1 MKFVSLVLGNLKRK
15 KLRTVL
21 TVLSAFVAFLLFGLL
36 CALKEGLLAGV
47 NIADAD
53 RLVVRNKITL
63 IMPLPVSYK
72 NRIANIPGVDAV
84 AAQTWFGGI
93 YQDPKNFFATIP
105 VDPETFLDVYREYP
119 ISAETKRDWLATRNG
134 AIVGVSLAKKFGW
147 KVGDTIPLTS
157 PIWGQPKDES
167 AWDFK
172 IVGTYDTTKKG
183 GDTASMYFRW
193 DYFDEGKIER
203 KGLIGWL
210 TIRVKDQDQATAVAK
225 AIDNEFA
232 NSPYETITEG
242 EGAFASSF
250 AQQVGD
256 IGTIV
261 AGVVSAVFFTIL
273 LVAGNTMS
281 QSVRERTEEIGVLKA
296 LGFTNGLVLVLVLA
310 ESCVIALA
318 GGLIGLAIAAAV
330 AAANPFASYMP
341 SFNLPDRDLV
351 RGVLAA
357 LALGIVAGAI
367 PAIQAMRLQI
377 ATALRRN

>member
-1 MKFVSLVLGNLKRK
+1 MKFLSLVLGNFRRA
-15 KLRTVL
+15 KLRTIL
-21 TVLSAFVAFLLFGLL
+21 TVLSVFVAFLLFGLL

-63 IMPLPVSYK
+63 IQPLPVAYK
-72 NRIANIPGVDAV
+72 NRIAAIPGVDAV
-84 AAQTWFGGI
+84 AALTWFGGI

-119 ISAETKRDWLATRNG
+119 IPEETKREWLATRNG
-134 AIVGVSLAKKFGW
+134 AIVGVSLMEKFKW

-157 PIWGQPKDES
+157 PIWGQPEGES
-167 AWDFK
+167 AWPLK
-172 IVGTYDTTKKG
+172 IVGTYTTTKKG
-183 GDTASMYFRW
+183 GDTASLYFRW
-193 DYFDEGKIER
+193 DYFDEGKVER

-210 TIRVKDQDQATAVAK
+210 TLRVKNPDQATAVAK
-225 AIDNEFA
+225 SIDAEFA
-232 NSPYETITEG
+232 NSPYETVTEG

-256 IGTIV
+256 IATIV

-281 QSVRERTEEIGVLKA
+281 QAVRERTEEIGVLKA
-296 LGFTNGLVLVLVLA
+296 MGFSNGLVLFLVLA
-310 ESCVIALA
+310 ESCAISLT
-318 GGLIGLAIAAAV
+318 GGAAGLAVAAMIS
-330 AAANPFASYMP
+330 AANPFASVLP

-351 RGVLAA
+351 TGLLAA
-357 LALGIVAGAI
+357 LALGLVAGAV
-367 PAIQAMRLQI
+367 PALQAMRLQI
-377 ATALRRN
+377 ATALRRH

>member
-1 MKFVSLVLGNLKRK
+1 MKFLSLVIGNLKRK

-21 TVLSAFVAFLLFGLL
+21 TVLSAFIAFLLFGLL

-63 IMPLPVSYK
+63 IQPLPVNYK
-72 NRIANIPGVDAV
+72 NRIATIPGVDAV
-84 AAQTWFGGI
+84 APLTWFGGI

-119 ISAETKRDWLATRNG
+119 ISAETKSEWLKTRNG
-134 AIVGVSLAKKFGW
+134 AIVGEALMKKFGW
-147 KVGDTIPLTS
+147 KVGDIIPLTS
-157 PIWGQPKDES
+157 PIWGQPEGES
-167 AWDFK
+167 AWQFK

-183 GDTASMYFRW
+183 GDTSSMYFRW
-193 DYFDEGKIER
+193 DYFDEGKVEQ

-210 TIRVKDQDQATAVAK
+210 TLRVKDKDQATAVAK
-225 AIDNEFA
+225 AIDAEFA
-232 NSPYETITEG
+232 NSPYETVTEG

-261 AGVVSAVFFTIL
+261 AGVVGAVFFTIL

-296 LGFTNGLVLVLVLA
+296 MGFNNGLILGLVLA
-310 ESCVIALA
+310 ESCAIALA
-318 GGLIGLAIAAAV
+318 GGLIGLAMAAV
-330 AAANPFASYMP
+330 ISAANPFATVLP
-341 SFNLPDRDLV
+341 SFNLPDRDLI
-351 RGVLAA
+351 RGIIFALVLG
-357 LALGIVAGAI
+357 LVAGAI